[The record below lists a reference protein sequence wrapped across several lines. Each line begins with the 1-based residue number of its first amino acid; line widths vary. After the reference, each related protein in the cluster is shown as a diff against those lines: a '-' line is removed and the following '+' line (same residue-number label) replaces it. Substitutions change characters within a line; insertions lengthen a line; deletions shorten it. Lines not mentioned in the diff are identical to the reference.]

1 MEVFN
6 RLALQ
11 LQNVEFIVAFRQLTV
26 VDDAQNLRLV
36 DGQAETNIVGQPAVC
51 VGAAFAMVG
60 EIVGGP
66 HERHNVCQR
75 GRVEVCHVDFHG
87 VHGVNDP
94 VDEVVFGFIGNKGA
108 GQARIHVRDGA
119 IVEVDD
125 DGIRFIGVGG

>member
-11 LQNVEFIVAFRQLTV
+11 LQNVEFVVAFRQLTV
-26 VDDAQNLRLV
+26 IDDAQNLRLV

-66 HERHNVCQR
+66 HEWHDVRQR
-75 GRVEVCHVDFHG
+75 GRVEVRHVDFHG

-94 VDEVVFGFIGNKGA
+94 LDEVVFGFVGDKGA
-108 GQARIHVRDGA
+108 GQTGVHVRDGA
-119 IVEVDD
+119 VVEMDD
-125 DGIRFIGVGG
+125 NGIRFVGVGG